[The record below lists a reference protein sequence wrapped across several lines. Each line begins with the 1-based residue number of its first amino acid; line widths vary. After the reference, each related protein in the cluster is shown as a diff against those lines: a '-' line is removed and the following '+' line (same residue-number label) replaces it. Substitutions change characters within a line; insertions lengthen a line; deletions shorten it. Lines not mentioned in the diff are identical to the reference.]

1 MFDDLGYLMLSF
13 ITTTLDYNPNK
24 LRVNP
29 LNLATITFLATEPDH
44 SGTPGAAGVLPCF
57 SAVLFLRLWYFTP
70 SMTMDE
76 IYSFG
81 YVQEFANRTYKR
93 GFDRLWFRRTTYE
106 SCWIE
111 IVRFTKGQASL
122 TALLSPFEP

>member
-44 SGTPGAAGVLPCF
+44 SGMPGAAGVLPCF

-81 YVQEFANRTYKR
+81 YVKNLQ
-93 GFDRLWFRRTTYE
+93 
-106 SCWIE
+106 IE
-111 IVRFTKGQASL
+111 HIREDLIGYGSGVPHMRVVGLRS
-122 TALLSPFEP
+122 